1 MKIKVIKTS
10 VEKIKTY
17 FKLNVV
23 FRNLET
29 DKVDGRN
36 ILSFVDKD
44 VYAALKDAQK
54 DDVYELSEITND
66 KGYPQVTSATKLDAS
81 EGVGGAS
88 TSEKV
93 GSTPAPRNNYET
105 PEERAEKQKFIVR
118 QTCIER
124 AIDNLSIGTK
134 GPVEV
139 KLIIAQAKEFE
150 DFVFGKL
157 TGMAAIAAMQDD
169 IPEAK

>member
-10 VEKIKTY
+10 IEKIKTY

-66 KGYPQVTSATKLDAS
+66 KGYPQVTSATKLAADSVADTAGQS
-81 EGVGGAS
+81 G
-88 TSEKV
+88 KV
-93 GSTPAPRNNYET
+93 QSTPAPRSNYET
-105 PEERAEKQKFIVR
+105 PEERAERQKFIVR
-118 QTCIER
+118 QSSLER
-124 AIDNLSIGTK
+124 ALDNLSIGAK

>member
-1 MKIKVIKTS
+1 LKIKVIKTS

-81 EGVGGAS
+81 EGVGATSSPAKSGA
-88 TSEKV
+88 
-93 GSTPAPRNNYET
+93 TPAPRSNFET
-105 PEERAEKQKFIVR
+105 PEERAERQKYIIR
-118 QTCIER
+118 QSSLER
-124 AIDNLSIGTK
+124 AIENLSIG
-134 GPVEV
+134 
-139 KLIIAQAKEFE
+139 AKAPLDPSAITTLARVFE
-150 DFVFGKL
+150 DFVLGKPS
-157 TGMAAIAAMQDD
+157 GMAAIAAMQDD